1 MSGAFVNIQIRAR
14 RVACP
19 GARDRALMT
28 LVGVMASSAA
38 LAGPAAAQN
47 GSAPSPPA
55 FARGWP
61 IVGESS
67 PTIWAGAYLGV
78 NLGATIP
85 LYRGER
91 LQAIYARR
99 GEAFDLFPDGR
110 TRSGVTVGAQAGY
123 NWQIGRLVYGLETEL
138 NLLDGQGGK
147 SGVYAAP
154 APYAERKI
162 LGYALNYQQ
171 NANFFASLRGRLGL
185 TFDRALIYA
194 TGGLALG
201 GVRGPASLKLFGEQ
215 TSRTYEARTSGSKQM
230 KYILGAG
237 IEYPLLPD
245 TNARVEY
252 LFLNQGPNT
261 QIFANAADGLFLS
274 KNREENHIVRLG
286 VNHMFG
292 AENRFGTSATETS
305 GGTTSKAGGDG
316 DGEEIYSVHGVTTT
330 AVQGYPPFA
339 AAYSGQY
346 SFTPKGQARSG
357 TISDVFMGIRLWEG
371 ASAFVN
377 PEINQGYGPQNT
389 VGAAN
394 YVNGSTTRVGIA
406 SPYLR
411 LQRYFL
417 RQHIGLGGA
426 RQIDESET
434 GAESEALE
442 SEMAQIAGKV
452 DRDRLTFTIGK
463 MSVQDIF
470 DDNVYTHDPTKDFLN
485 YAFLTEGAFDYAA
498 NAWGYTDGAVAE
510 WRQNWW
516 TVRAGVYQLAQTPGS
531 VKIEPEIFRQFMAVS
546 ELEARYDLLEQP
558 GVLKFLFFS
567 NNGYFSKFDDDIAFA
582 FARNSFPPSVGSVR
596 KRGQKNGFG
605 VNLAQQ
611 LAPGVGFFLRGG
623 MNDGRYETI
632 DYTDI
637 NASLAGGVVFD
648 GELWN
653 RPDDRIG
660 VAAGAS
666 AISNSFVRYLQL
678 GGIGS
683 FVGDGSRIPGS
694 LPRYYLPGEPGSP
707 TGAGRLSYGRENV
720 IETYYDY
727 AVTDWLETTLDY
739 QFLVNPGYNTV
750 RGPVNLFAL
759 RVRAAF

>member
-1 MSGAFVNIQIRAR
+1 MSGAIVNIQSRAR
-14 RVACP
+14 RVARR
-19 GARDRALMT
+19 GRRELARLT
-28 LVGVMASSAA
+28 LAGVLASSAA
-38 LAGPAAAQN
+38 IAAEQTE
-47 GSAPSPPA
+47 PSPPLLA
-55 FARGWP
+55 FASGWP
-61 IVGESS
+61 IVGDDA
-67 PTIWAGAYLGV
+67 PTVWAGAYLGV
-78 NLGATIP
+78 NLGAAIP
-85 LYRGER
+85 LYSGER
-91 LQAIYARR
+91 LQAIEATR

-110 TRSGVTVGAQAGY
+110 TRTGVTVGAQAGY

-147 SGVYAAP
+147 SGVYSAP
-154 APYAERKI
+154 SSYLERKTF
-162 LGYALNYQQ
+162 GYELNYQQ
-171 NANFFASLRGRLGL
+171 NANFFASLRGRLGVTL
-185 TFDRALIYA
+185 DRALIYA

-201 GVRGPASLKLFGEQ
+201 GVRGPASMRLFGERN
-215 TSRTYEARTSGSKQM
+215 SRAYDARASGSKQM
-230 KYILGAG
+230 KFILGAG
-237 IEYPLLPD
+237 VEYPLLPD
-245 TNARVEY
+245 TSARAEY
-252 LFLNQGPNT
+252 LFLNQGPNA
-261 QIFANAADGLFLS
+261 QIFANDSDGLFIS
-274 KNREENHIVRLG
+274 KNRAENHIVRVGL
-286 VNHMFG
+286 NHMFG
-292 AENRFGTSATETS
+292 AENRFGTNATE
-305 GGTTSKAGGDG
+305 AGGGAHSKEGG

-330 AVQGYPPFA
+330 AVQGYPPFS
-339 AAYSGQY
+339 AAYSGRY
-346 SFTPKGQARSG
+346 SFTPRGQVRSG
-357 TISDVFMGIRLWEG
+357 TISDVFMGLRLWEG

-417 RQHIGLGGA
+417 RQHIGLGGG
-426 RQIDESET
+426 RQVDESET
-434 GAESEALE
+434 GAESEVLE

-452 DRDRLTFTIGK
+452 DHDRLTFTIGK

-666 AISNSFVRYLQL
+666 AISNGFLRYLQL

-683 FVGDGSRIPGS
+683 FVGDGSRISGS